1 MIRIYSCF
9 CQLTTLARILG
20 EKTPEIEMQF
30 YLVTFPIL
38 GFEFGL
44 TCVKGFEE
52 HPYFVF

>member
-20 EKTPEIEMQF
+20 GKTPEIEMQF